1 MSISTWFSNWLASR
15 KAEQRAAAPDHSA
28 RLFVRRLEDRQVL
41 SVSSI
46 LVGTDVTFTG
56 DDGGVSADSIIFSVD
71 IDGNLEHNLGGTN
84 GFHSNIDLDNSVA
97 GDQILAVDD
106 ITQLSIDL
114 GADSDS
120 VDFADHFDF
129 ALASLSVTAESIS
142 ATLGSLSVSG
152 LAQFDAGS
160 ANSISLLGSNDFH
173 QVQIVSADNV
183 FLNDINELEFAGASA
198 VTGDLEVTFGSLVT
212 DQLTNA
218 AGASLWVGDLAS
230 FSGGSISLGE
240 AVGDTLH
247 FGRLH
252 LDAVGAVV
260 VEEDSATELTGDV
273 FASELRLVSA
283 GDITDTTGAIQ
294 ITGLASFSGSS
305 ISLGGALANTNFGS
319 LNFSST
325 GAVAVQ
331 EDSATELAGANSA
344 LSLQIVSAGD
354 LTDTSA
360 SLMVSDL
367 AQFEGTSITLGGAT
381 RSTELGMLTF
391 SSLGDVSIQVDAAT
405 QLAGDNA
412 ALSLVLDSTGAIS
425 DSSSSL
431 SVTNHAE
438 LSGSSIAI
446 GGAGIS
452 TNFGSLSFHS
462 LGAVTVQED
471 SSTQVSAASTAGS
484 LDLQSVGQVQLDA
497 TVNVTN
503 GASITADGAISV
515 SDAMSS
521 GGTASLT
528 SQNGVTVDAVIEGAT
543 VSIEAADGIVV
554 NARIEAVDAIELTA
568 GTDGSGSVQ
577 TALAGDLFASNAG
590 GTATIQIASGVI
602 SGGVLL
608 ARATTADSLVR
619 ITSASE
625 INGLALITA
634 SEIEL
639 FAATGIG
646 TLATLQL
653 SGATITAQS
662 SHGNIDLNNAV
673 AATYAQVSTGTG
685 TIAVFNTGAAVFTDV
700 TTTDG
705 AIHLVAVDGDL
716 TVGTN
721 VSAGGA
727 DADDNVT
734 LLNANGNIVLT
745 GTTTAIGNQVLAIT
759 DGSIGGAGQVSTAD
773 VDLQAGTGINANLAA
788 ENIRVTTTSGGVQ
801 LSNTAIS
808 PQTTLDLT
816 TGGDAEVHNTGAL
829 SIVGTVDG
837 DLTVTVTAGDLTD
850 SGPLSVSGT
859 SSLLAAGDVILDH
872 TSNDFGGAVAVS
884 GQAVELIDANS
895 LTLGQIDAV
904 TVQVTASGSITLGTG
919 AGEDLEATDCVQL
932 HADSGGVVQQ
942 AGSTI
947 LTDRL
952 ALTGTGPFTLEQA
965 NDVNVLAVNIDGS
978 IHFADSNALIV
989 GTACG
994 VSGLAT
1000 SGQDARLSTGGNLTI
1015 GEAGDLGVNDVSL
1028 GTGDLT
1034 LDVTGAITQ
1043 LSGNTISATGLQLL
1057 GGGGSVQ
1064 LSESNTVATL
1074 AADRDGTIEF
1084 TNSDALTVGTVTDT
1098 AGTLAV
1104 STSGVTTSG
1113 DDVRLIVLG
1122 DLLIDEAISLGAG
1135 ALSLNVTGTISQNA
1149 GDTIT
1154 AAGLSLSGNG
1164 AGAELGGANDID
1176 TFASDYQG
1184 TVLLSDNDDLTV
1196 GSVTAV
1202 GATTTGISNTLDTKL
1217 TTGGDLHLAEAV
1229 DLGPGTLLLD
1239 VDGAVTQSATG
1250 TIQAAGLAL
1259 LVTGTTSLDQSNDVD
1274 ILAADT
1280 EGSVLLSDI
1289 DDLTVGSV
1297 TCGPTTV
1304 AGIATTFDV
1313 KLVTGGD
1320 LQLAEAVDLGLG
1332 NLLLEVDGAITQSAS
1347 GSITAASLAL
1357 MVDGTTALDQAN
1369 DVDTLAANS
1378 DDTVL
1383 FRDLDDLAIGSVT
1396 VAGLTISGI
1405 STASDTRLVTGGD
1418 LTLTEAV
1425 NVGPGH
1431 LLLDVDGAITQSDR
1445 GTIQATG
1452 LALLVTGTTTLDQ
1465 NNDVDLLA
1473 ADTQGSVEFN
1483 DIDALTVSSVTAIGM
1498 TVRGVTSTSDVKL
1511 VIGNELQ
1518 FDEAVDLGSGNL
1530 SLDVDGA
1537 VSQSATGVIQAAGL
1551 ALSVMGTTTLDQAN
1565 DVDTLAAQTQ
1575 GSVRVS
1581 DVDDLTVGSVTSLG
1595 MSITGLSTT
1604 FDAHLVTGGNLHLA
1618 EAVNLGSGNLL
1629 LDVDGAVTQSA
1640 TGTIT
1645 AAGLALMVIGTTTL
1659 DQANVV
1665 DTFAADTQGS
1675 VLFND
1680 VDDLT
1685 VGSVTSF
1692 GMTVVGISTTFDTK
1706 LVTGGN
1712 LTLTEAVNVGPGNVL
1727 LDVDGA
1733 ITQTAGGT
1741 IQAAGLVLIVTGNTT
1756 LDQANDVDRVAA
1768 DAQGSFV
1775 LKDVDDLTV
1784 GSVTCGSTNVVGIST
1799 TLDTKLI
1806 TGSDLHVAERIDLGP
1821 GNLLLDVD
1829 GAVTQSATG
1838 TITATGLAL
1847 RVTGST
1853 TLHQAN
1859 DVDTLAADT
1868 QGSIQLRDVDDL
1880 IVGSVTCGSVTI
1892 TGISTNF
1899 DTKLITGGNLHLA
1912 EAIDLG
1918 PGSLFLDVDGS
1929 VTQSATGTITAEGLA
1944 LMVTGSTALDQANDV
1959 DTLAAESHGTLLF
1972 NDVDDLT
1979 VGSVTSLGM
1988 TVSGLAT
1995 TFDTK
2000 LVAGSNLQ
2008 LDADIDLGP
2017 GNLFLDVDGALTQSA
2032 SGTINAAGLALQVTG
2047 STTLDQANDVDT
2059 LAAETQGA
2067 VIFRDIDDL
2076 TVGSVTTLAMTVSG
2090 LTTTFDTKLITGGN
2104 LHLAEAVDLGPNNL
2118 LLNVDGTVTQSTG
2131 GTIQAAGLALLVT
2144 GSTTLDQAN
2153 HVDTLAAET
2162 QRTVLFH
2169 DIDDLTVGSV
2179 TCGSTTITG
2188 ILSTFDTRLVT
2199 GGDLHLAEAVDLGLG
2214 NLSFDV
2220 HGTITQSAA
2229 GAITAAGLALRAT
2242 GSTTLDQ
2249 ANDVDTLAADA
2260 QGSVQYS
2267 DVDDLAVGLVTSLGM
2282 TITGLSTTLDAKLI
2296 TGGNLHLAEAVDL
2309 GAGNLLLSVDGDVT
2323 QSAGGTIIAAGLA
2336 LMVTGSTTLNQ
2347 ANDVDTFAADTQDSV
2362 FLNDIDNLTVGS
2374 ATSLGMTVTGIRS
2387 AFDARLVNGGD
2398 LHFDQAV
2405 DLGPGNLLLDVDGAV
2420 TQSATGTITAA
2431 GLALMVTGR
2440 TKLDQANDVDALAA
2454 DTEGTLL
2461 FNDVND
2467 LTVGSVTSLGMTVTG
2482 IRSTFDAKLT
2492 TGRDLQLAEAVDLR
2506 AGNLFLDVDGDVT
2519 QSATGTITAAGL
2531 ALMVSGGTT
2540 LDQANDVETLAA
2552 QTQGS
2557 VEFHDVDDLQIGIVS
2572 ENASP
2577 ANMSITGATVDDAD
2591 FTVSVGAGN
2600 LTLEQAIDTGAGDI
2614 RLEATTGSILD
2625 GQDGLT
2631 QITAHN
2637 LSLTAQ
2643 TQIGDIV
2650 DFADG
2655 TGDAIDVSLT
2665 GQLIQ
2670 ASVTDAGGEIFLSF
2684 QGDLSAA
2691 SGAVN
2696 VGGSNAAS
2704 AILRATGGD
2713 IDVGTAIGVF
2723 SLSSGDN
2730 LALEAIEIAGAGG
2743 TLVLPDAGLD
2753 VGVGDLRLRG
2763 DVDVR
2768 DAADRNLGPLVA
2780 DDLHFTSGAGSGD
2793 TTLTTRINTLTA
2805 QITGSG
2811 AGLTVLE
2818 ADGLVLTDID
2828 LVDGDLAVHASQSTA
2843 GDIEVIDVA
2852 VGDARI
2858 TLDTTAHGGGQIVDA
2873 DTLDDPNRAD
2883 LTATEIDLRAG
2894 SGIAHG
2900 AKLEIAAERLA
2911 AMTVSGQINIRDVA
2925 GDLTIAAL
2933 ARGTAGVSVTAGVA
2947 GDDICISTVGAMT
2960 VNADVSSSGIGDRE
2974 ILLAA
2979 DGDTA
2984 AHDLTVNADLSTTRG
2999 NSSITLLAGDS
3010 ILFAGTTIT
3019 SAAGTG
3025 AVQARAGRVFQNG
3038 GVESAGSASGDI
3050 LMSDGSIIQ
3059 SDNGTITLSAPN
3071 DIQLSVVNANA
3082 AGVDG
3087 DIVLTADAD
3096 GSGTGQ
3102 IREVLS
3108 GESSNLIAD
3117 HVTFTAAGGIGT
3129 ADDID
3134 TTVISIEAANTTSG
3148 SIIIHEIDALAITGT
3163 GVQTQAGNGNVQVTV
3178 DAGTLTVDSAVS
3190 AHGSGDVTLT
3200 ATAGAAELNAEISST
3215 SGDIQIAGDSVT
3227 QSSDITTGGTGT
3239 IQVVADTGSM
3249 TMADGT
3255 QTSTELGSIDYSAA
3269 GDIVISLIRSDSGPL
3284 SITADSDNSLDG
3296 AIIDNTAGETANLAT
3311 GGTLTLL
3318 AATGIGSGDDL
3329 NTDVGLLTATNTT
3342 SGDISIREAD
3352 GLIVTGS
3359 GVQTQGGDG
3368 DISLVVDDGT
3378 LVVNSLIAAHG
3389 SGNVTL
3395 EATQGPAEL
3404 NATVSSTSGNLTIM
3418 ADAVNQNIG
3427 GDLETGS
3434 SGTIEV
3440 TADAGSIT
3448 MADGTASTTTA
3459 GNILYSATADV
3470 LLSHLSSRSGDLTV
3484 RAGAGPSAVGAIID
3498 NTVDELPNL
3507 QTTGSATLIAETG
3520 IGASDDIDTAVSR
3533 LDLTNSTRGA
3543 IQITEVDAV
3552 QIAQLSQSGGGH
3564 VFVQTTNGSITVD
3577 NSNVTPQAIRVSGGG
3592 SLVLDANGAG
3602 ANVIVNDAIQSIG
3615 GDITLLADRNIETHS
3630 AAVAT
3635 TGGDGDLT
3643 LVAGRDIRILD
3654 PGNLNPIDLQA
3665 TGSGT
3670 VSLRATNELVLGS
3683 QNPRDPNAVQ
3693 HTTLNDVV
3701 VASQTGQITNTL
3713 PILFDVRSPQVTAEG
3728 EAVLSVTIGRPGET
3742 NLAVR
3747 VYWGDG
3753 TVETFTGL
3761 VAGTYTYRHFYTANP
3776 NPLDPAAPILV
3787 NVQVAHDPKILLV
3800 APNVNSSVLS
3810 VLNGAIAIPPQVPTP
3825 NINADLAKAIYNPGD
3840 PLFPTLQGQIVS
3852 SPGSEAAPGTVVF
3865 QDTTF
3870 LATTIPV
3877 PGEGLATFVFDTT
3890 PPVKLLDFPEGI
3902 KIVDTLPPSTVQVSE
3917 GTAAQL
3923 VAEGADDAASGER
3936 QVILEVISPTG
3947 EVIQQAVLP
3956 ESTLDDLQTIIGRLP
3971 DGQYRFQLKE
3981 AGEDRLRLLLE
3992 FEVRQGKIAD
4002 ETDATDRPPSNKKPA
4017 ATEPMEPDAE
4027 EEAPD
4032 QNEARLLLPELPDD
4046 DDSVHSPV
4054 TPKPPRAVSMAAR
4067 RAWKHAAE
4075 ITSPDHTLDETDPA
4089 DATASDDSDTRA
4101 AALGVMVAVVGAG
4114 LAVPER
4120 SRSQRVPGPQ
4130 LGRVSRLLRR
4140 VRSTASGLLT
4150 ENRQLNANEMA
4161 APMVLPLGEW
4171 TSC

>member
-1 MSISTWFSNWLASR
+1 MSISNWFQNWLKAR
-15 KAEQRAAAPDHSA
+15 RAEQRAAAPDHSA

-129 ALASLSVTAESIS
+129 ASGSLSVTAESIS

-160 ANSISLLGSNDFH
+160 LNSISLLGVNDFH

-183 FLNDINELEFAGASA
+183 YLNDINELEFAGASA

-218 AGASLWVGDLAS
+218 AGASLWVGDMAS

-283 GDITDTTGAIQ
+283 GDITDTTTGVE

-305 ISLGGALANTNFGS
+305 ISLGGALTNTNFGS

-331 EDSATELAGANSA
+331 EDSATELAGTNSA
-344 LSLQIVSAGD
+344 LSLQIVAAGD

-367 AQFEGTSITLGGAT
+367 AHFEGTSITLGGAT

-431 SVTNHAE
+431 NVTSHAE

-446 GGAGIS
+446 GGAGLS

-471 SSTQVSAASTAGS
+471 SSTQVSSASTAGS

-497 TVNVTN
+497 TVTVTN

-515 SDAMSS
+515 SNAMSS

-590 GTATIQIASGVI
+590 GTATIQIASGVV

-662 SHGNIDLNNAV
+662 THGNIDLSNAV
-673 AATYAQVSTGTG
+673 MATYAQLSTGTG

-759 DGSIGGAGQVSTAD
+759 DGSIGGAGQVSAAD

-816 TGGDAEVHNTGAL
+816 TCGDAEVHNTGAL
-829 SIVGTVDG
+829 SLVGTVDG
-837 DLTVTVTAGDLTD
+837 DLTVMVTAGDLTD

-1057 GGGGSVQ
+1057 GGGGPAQ
-1064 LSESNTVATL
+1064 LSESNSVAIL
-1074 AADRDGTIEF
+1074 AVDRDGTIEF
-1084 TNSDALTVGTVTDT
+1084 TNSAALTVGTVTET

-1164 AGAELGGANDID
+1164 AGAELGEANDVD

-1184 TVLLSDNDDLTV
+1184 TVLLSDIDDLTV

-1202 GATTTGISNTLDTKL
+1202 GATTIGISNTLDTKL

-1239 VDGAVTQSATG
+1239 VDGV
-1250 TIQAAGLAL
+1250 
-1259 LVTGTTSLDQSNDVD
+1259 
-1274 ILAADT
+1274 
-1280 EGSVLLSDI
+1280 
-1289 DDLTVGSV
+1289 
-1297 TCGPTTV
+1297 
-1304 AGIATTFDV
+1304 
-1313 KLVTGGD
+1313 
-1320 LQLAEAVDLGLG
+1320 
-1332 NLLLEVDGAITQSAS
+1332 
-1347 GSITAASLAL
+1347 
-1357 MVDGTTALDQAN
+1357 
-1369 DVDTLAANS
+1369 
-1378 DDTVL
+1378 
-1383 FRDLDDLAIGSVT
+1383 
-1396 VAGLTISGI
+1396 
-1405 STASDTRLVTGGD
+1405 
-1418 LTLTEAV
+1418 
-1425 NVGPGH
+1425 
-1431 LLLDVDGAITQSDR
+1431 
-1445 GTIQATG
+1445 
-1452 LALLVTGTTTLDQ
+1452 
-1465 NNDVDLLA
+1465 
-1473 ADTQGSVEFN
+1473 
-1483 DIDALTVSSVTAIGM
+1483 
-1498 TVRGVTSTSDVKL
+1498 
-1511 VIGNELQ
+1511 
-1518 FDEAVDLGSGNL
+1518 
-1530 SLDVDGA
+1530 
-1537 VSQSATGVIQAAGL
+1537 
-1551 ALSVMGTTTLDQAN
+1551 
-1565 DVDTLAAQTQ
+1565 
-1575 GSVRVS
+1575 
-1581 DVDDLTVGSVTSLG
+1581 
-1595 MSITGLSTT
+1595 
-1604 FDAHLVTGGNLHLA
+1604 
-1618 EAVNLGSGNLL
+1618 
-1629 LDVDGAVTQSA
+1629 VTQSA

-1645 AAGLALMVIGTTTL
+1645 A
-1659 DQANVV
+1659 
-1665 DTFAADTQGS
+1665 S
-1675 VLFND
+1675 
-1680 VDDLT
+1680 
-1685 VGSVTSF
+1685 
-1692 GMTVVGISTTFDTK
+1692 
-1706 LVTGGN
+1706 
-1712 LTLTEAVNVGPGNVL
+1712 
-1727 LDVDGA
+1727 
-1733 ITQTAGGT
+1733 
-1741 IQAAGLVLIVTGNTT
+1741 
-1756 LDQANDVDRVAA
+1756 
-1768 DAQGSFV
+1768 
-1775 LKDVDDLTV
+1775 
-1784 GSVTCGSTNVVGIST
+1784 
-1799 TLDTKLI
+1799 
-1806 TGSDLHVAERIDLGP
+1806 
-1821 GNLLLDVD
+1821 
-1829 GAVTQSATG
+1829 
-1838 TITATGLAL
+1838 
-1847 RVTGST
+1847 
-1853 TLHQAN
+1853 
-1859 DVDTLAADT
+1859 
-1868 QGSIQLRDVDDL
+1868 
-1880 IVGSVTCGSVTI
+1880 
-1892 TGISTNF
+1892 
-1899 DTKLITGGNLHLA
+1899 
-1912 EAIDLG
+1912 
-1918 PGSLFLDVDGS
+1918 
-1929 VTQSATGTITAEGLA
+1929 
-1944 LMVTGSTALDQANDV
+1944 
-1959 DTLAAESHGTLLF
+1959 
-1972 NDVDDLT
+1972 
-1979 VGSVTSLGM
+1979 
-1988 TVSGLAT
+1988 
-1995 TFDTK
+1995 
-2000 LVAGSNLQ
+2000 
-2008 LDADIDLGP
+2008 
-2017 GNLFLDVDGALTQSA
+2017 
-2032 SGTINAAGLALQVTG
+2032 
-2047 STTLDQANDVDT
+2047 
-2059 LAAETQGA
+2059 
-2067 VIFRDIDDL
+2067 
-2076 TVGSVTTLAMTVSG
+2076 
-2090 LTTTFDTKLITGGN
+2090 
-2104 LHLAEAVDLGPNNL
+2104 
-2118 LLNVDGTVTQSTG
+2118 
-2131 GTIQAAGLALLVT
+2131 
-2144 GSTTLDQAN
+2144 
-2153 HVDTLAAET
+2153 
-2162 QRTVLFH
+2162 
-2169 DIDDLTVGSV
+2169 
-2179 TCGSTTITG
+2179 
-2188 ILSTFDTRLVT
+2188 
-2199 GGDLHLAEAVDLGLG
+2199 
-2214 NLSFDV
+2214 
-2220 HGTITQSAA
+2220 
-2229 GAITAAGLALRAT
+2229 
-2242 GSTTLDQ
+2242 
-2249 ANDVDTLAADA
+2249 
-2260 QGSVQYS
+2260 
-2267 DVDDLAVGLVTSLGM
+2267 
-2282 TITGLSTTLDAKLI
+2282 
-2296 TGGNLHLAEAVDL
+2296 
-2309 GAGNLLLSVDGDVT
+2309 
-2323 QSAGGTIIAAGLA
+2323 
-2336 LMVTGSTTLNQ
+2336 
-2347 ANDVDTFAADTQDSV
+2347 
-2362 FLNDIDNLTVGS
+2362 
-2374 ATSLGMTVTGIRS
+2374 
-2387 AFDARLVNGGD
+2387 
-2398 LHFDQAV
+2398 
-2405 DLGPGNLLLDVDGAV
+2405 
-2420 TQSATGTITAA
+2420 

-2440 TKLDQANDVDALAA
+2440 TTLDQANDVDALAA
-2454 DTEGTLL
+2454 DTQGTLL

-2492 TGRDLQLAEAVDLR
+2492 TGRDLQLAEAVDLG

-2552 QTQGS
+2552 QTLGS

-2577 ANMSITGATVDDAD
+2577 ANMTITGVTVDDAN
-2591 FTVSVGAGN
+2591 FTVSVGTGN
-2600 LTLEQAIDTGAGDI
+2600 LTLEQAIDTGAGDV

-2643 TQIGDIV
+2643 TQIGEIV
-2650 DFADG
+2650 DFAAG

-2665 GQLIQ
+2665 GQLTQ

-2780 DDLHFTSGAGSGD
+2780 DDLHFTSGAGSAD

-2811 AGLTVLE
+2811 AGLTVIE

-2828 LVDGDLAVHASQSTA
+2828 LVNGDLEVHASQSTA

-2858 TLDTTAHGGGQIVDA
+2858 TLDTTAHGGSQIVDA

-2894 SGIAHG
+2894 TGIAHG
-2900 AKLEIAAERLA
+2900 AKLEIVAERLA
-2911 AMTVSGQINIRDVA
+2911 AITVRGQINIRDVA

-2933 ARGTAGVSVTAGVA
+2933 ARGTAGVSVTAGVT
-2947 GDDICISTVGAMT
+2947 GDDICISTVGALT
-2960 VNADVSSSGIGDRE
+2960 VDADVSNSGTGDRE

-2984 AHDLTVNADLSTTRG
+2984 AHDLTVNADITATGG

-3010 ILFAGTTIT
+3010 ILFAGMTVT

-3025 AVQARAGRVFQNG
+3025 AVQARAGRVLQNG

-3071 DIQLSVVNANA
+3071 DIQLSVINANA

-3087 DIVLTADAD
+3087 EIVLTAAAD
-3096 GSGTGQ
+3096 GSGSGQ

-3117 HVTFTAAGGIGT
+3117 HVTLTAAGGIGT

-3134 TTVISIEAANTTSG
+3134 TTVESIEATNTTSG
-3148 SIIIHEIDALAITGT
+3148 SIIIHETDALAITGT
-3163 GVQTQAGNGNVQVTV
+3163 GLQTQAGNGNVHVTI
-3178 DAGTLTVDSAVS
+3178 DAGALTVDSAVS

-3200 ATAGAAELNAEISST
+3200 ATSGAAELNAEISST
-3215 SGDIQIAGDSVT
+3215 SGDIQIAGDSVA

-3239 IQVVADTGSM
+3239 IQVVADTGSI

-3255 QTSTELGSIDYSAA
+3255 QTSTELGSIYYSAA
-3269 GDIVISLIRSDSGPL
+3269 EDIAISLIRSDSGPI
-3284 SITADSDNSLDG
+3284 SITADSDNSLAG
-3296 AIIDNTAGETANLAT
+3296 AIIDNTAIESANLAT

-3329 NTDVGLLTATNTT
+3329 NANIGLLVATNTT
-3342 SGDISIREAD
+3342 SGDIAIREAD

-3359 GVQTQGGDG
+3359 GVRSQGGGG
-3368 DISLVVDDGT
+3368 DISLVVDDGA
-3378 LVVNSLIAAHG
+3378 LVMNSLITAHG
-3389 SGNVTL
+3389 SGNVIL
-3395 EATQGPAEL
+3395 KATQGPAEL
-3404 NATVSSTSGNLTIM
+3404 NATVRSTSGNLTIT
-3418 ADAVNQNIG
+3418 ADAVNQNSG

-3448 MADGTASTTTA
+3448 MADGTASTTSA
-3459 GNILYSATADV
+3459 GNILYSATGDV
-3470 LLSHLSSRSGDLTV
+3470 RLSHLSSRSGDLTV

-3533 LDLTNSTRGA
+3533 LDVTNSTRGA

-3552 QIAQLSQSGGGH
+3552 QIVQLSQSGGGH
-3564 VFVQTTNGSITVD
+3564 VFVQTTNGTITVD
-3577 NSNVTPQAIRVSGGG
+3577 NANVTPQAIRVSGGG
-3592 SLVLDANGAG
+3592 SLVLDANGVG

-3643 LVAGRDIRILD
+3643 LAAGRDVRILD

-3665 TGSGT
+3665 TGSGI
-3670 VSLRATNELVLGS
+3670 VSLRAANELVLGS
-3683 QNPRDPNAVQ
+3683 QDPGDPSATQ

-3810 VLNGAIAIPPQVPTP
+3810 VLNGAIAIPPPVPTP

-4067 RAWKHAAE
+4067 RAWKQAAE

-4089 DATASDDSDTRA
+4089 DATASDDSDTQA

-4120 SRSQRVPGPQ
+4120 RGSQRVLGPQ

-4140 VRSTASGLLT
+4140 VRSTASGLST
-4150 ENRQLNANEMA
+4150 ENRQLNANELA
-4161 APMVLPLGEW
+4161 TPMVLPLGER